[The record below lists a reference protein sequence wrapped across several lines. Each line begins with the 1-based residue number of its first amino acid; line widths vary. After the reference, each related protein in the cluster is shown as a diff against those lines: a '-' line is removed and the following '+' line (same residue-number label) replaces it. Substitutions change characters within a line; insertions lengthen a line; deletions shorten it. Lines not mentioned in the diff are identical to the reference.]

1 MTDTPKWKFIL
12 IGLVILA
19 GLIYALPNVFPQD
32 PAVQISANRGSTV
45 DQALQ
50 ERVQGV
56 LEKNQLATKRYE
68 LTDGRLLVRMAD
80 LDGQLKASTVL
91 SEELGSGY
99 VVALNLAET
108 VPDWL
113 SAIGA
118 RAMTLG
124 LDLQGGVRFLMEVDY
139 KASADKQVQRFV
151 DDVKGALRDKK
162 MRYRSATRD
171 GEQINIVLRSAD
183 DRDKA
188 FLELSQS
195 VPQLELLNGVS
206 EPENFQLI
214 GTIKPAERRAATDGA
229 IDQNLATLR
238 KRAAELG
245 VSEPV
250 IQRQGESRIVA
261 QLPGV
266 QDTAQA
272 KRILSATATLE
283 YRAVDMRNSVAE
295 AMAGRVPPESK
306 LYQMRNGDP
315 ILLSKRIIV
324 SGDQLQGA
332 DSTIDTESGTPA
344 VSVTLNNVGAARM
357 QDFTNDNV
365 GNSMAVVFIES
376 IPELTV
382 VDGKETIKA
391 RVKEEVI
398 NVATVREPFGKRFQ
412 TTGLDSTKEAS
423 ELALLLRAGALAA
436 PVTIVEQRVVGPSLG
451 QDNIKKGV
459 NAIIIGLLAV
469 VALMAIYYKVV
480 GLIANFALALNLVL
494 LVAVLSMFGATLTM
508 PGMAGIVLTL
518 GMAIDANVLICERI
532 REELRLGSTPL
543 ASIRA
548 GYEKAWATILDANV
562 THLLAAFGLMVFG
575 SGPIQGFA
583 ITLAIGILT
592 SMFTSVTVTHA
603 LVDLV
608 YGRRRKLTSIAV

>member
-1 MTDTPKWKFIL
+1 MTDTPKWKYIL
-12 IGLVILA
+12 IGVVILA

-32 PAVQISANRGSTV
+32 PAVQISANRGSTI

-56 LEKNQLATKRYE
+56 LEKNQLATKQFE
-68 LTDGRLLVRMAD
+68 LTDGRLLVRMPD

-91 SEELGSGY
+91 TEELGSDF

-108 VPDWL
+108 VPGWL

-162 MRYRSATRD
+162 LRFRSVTRD
-171 GEQINIVLRSAD
+171 GERVNIVLRSEE
-183 DRDKA
+183 DRDKV
-188 FLELSQS
+188 FLELAQT
-195 VPQLELLNGVS
+195 VPQLDLLNGAS
-206 EPENFQLI
+206 APESYQLI

-295 AMAGRVPPESK
+295 AMAGRVPPESR
-306 LYQMRNGDP
+306 LYQQRDGTP

-324 SGDQLQGA
+324 SGDQLQDA
-332 DSTIDTESGTPA
+332 SSTIDPQSGTPA

-357 QDFTNDNV
+357 QDFTNENV
-365 GNSMAVVFIES
+365 GNGMAVVFIES
-376 IPELTV
+376 IPEITL
-382 VDGKETIKA
+382 VDGKEVIKP

-398 NVATVREPFGKRFQ
+398 SVANVREPFGKRFQ

-423 ELALLLRAGALAA
+423 DLALLLRAGALAA

-469 VALMAIYYKVV
+469 VVFVGLYYKVV
-480 GLIANFALALNLVL
+480 GLIADFALILNLML
-494 LVAVLSMFGATLTM
+494 LVAVLSLFGATLTM

-532 REELRLGSTPL
+532 REELRLGSTPM

>member
-1 MTDTPKWKFIL
+1 
-12 IGLVILA
+12 
-19 GLIYALPNVFPQD
+19 
-32 PAVQISANRGSTV
+32 
-45 DQALQ
+45 
-50 ERVQGV
+50 
-56 LEKNQLATKRYE
+56 
-68 LTDGRLLVRMAD
+68 
-80 LDGQLKASTVL
+80 
-91 SEELGSGY
+91 
-99 VVALNLAET
+99 
-108 VPDWL
+108 
-113 SAIGA
+113 
-118 RAMTLG
+118 
-124 LDLQGGVRFLMEVDY
+124 
-139 KASADKQVQRFV
+139 
-151 DDVKGALRDKK
+151 
-162 MRYRSATRD
+162 
-171 GEQINIVLRSAD
+171 
-183 DRDKA
+183 
-188 FLELSQS
+188 
-195 VPQLELLNGVS
+195 
-206 EPENFQLI
+206 
-214 GTIKPAERRAATDGA
+214 
-229 IDQNLATLR
+229 
-238 KRAAELG
+238 
-245 VSEPV
+245 
-250 IQRQGESRIVA
+250 
-261 QLPGV
+261 V